1 MRKSNQWRAQRQQA
15 RTKRHESKR
24 RDVRNAYRP
33 RTTGQGKRARSRY
46 ITPAE
51 ALAMYLMPNYEIARA
66 NQFLQALRRVQQ
78 RKAA

>member
-24 RDVRNAYRP
+24 RDVRNAYKP
-33 RTTGQGKRARSRY
+33 RTTGQGKRY
-46 ITPAE
+46 IIPAE